1 MANFIVDGKNLII
14 DGQKVIRGW
23 ESYNGWFWFAI
34 ERRDDAFSDLA
45 TYFTMENTVYF
56 GFVQGFIE
64 EWGYFSL
71 SDIESLKMCVWEI
84 SKEHLPFAGRR

>member
-1 MANFIVDGKNLII
+1 MANFTVDGKNLFI

-34 ERRDDAFSDLA
+34 ERRGDAFSDLA
-45 TYFTMENTVYF
+45 TYITMENTVYF

-71 SDIESLKMCVWEI
+71 SEIECLKICVWEI
-84 SKEHLPFAGRR
+84 SKEQLPFAGRR